1 MKKRPLIILTG
12 PTAVGKTAASIGL
25 AKAVGGEII
34 SADSMQVY
42 RQMDIGSA
50 KITKEEMQ
58 GVPHYLVDVLEPEE
72 AFNVVR
78 FQELAKEAIE
88 EIFRS
93 GHIPIVVGGTG
104 FYIQALLYDIDFT
117 ENDSDLSLREELE
130 KKAREEGAESLHALL
145 EKADPQAAAQI
156 HPHNVKRVIRA
167 LEFNRKTGQK
177 ISEHNE
183 RERQKESPYNFAYF
197 VLTDDRKALYERI
210 DRRVDKMM
218 EQGLLE
224 EVRRLKDRGLPRDS
238 VSMQGL
244 GYKELF
250 AYLEGE
256 YPLEEAVRII
266 KRDTRHFAKRQLT
279 WFRRE
284 RDVVWIDRQENEQDE
299 RKILESMLSVLREK
313 QIIPEE

>member
-1 MKKRPLIILTG
+1 M
-12 PTAVGKTAASIGL
+12 GKTAASIGL

-58 GVPHYLVDVLEPEE
+58 GIPHYLVDVLDPEE

-78 FQELAKEAIE
+78 FQELAKEAME

-117 ENDSDLSLREELE
+117 ENDSDLSFREELE

-224 EVRRLKDRGLPRDS
+224 EVRRLKDRGLPGDS

-256 YPLEEAVRII
+256 YSLEEAVRII

-284 RDVVWIDRQENEQDE
+284 RDVVWIDRQETGQDE
-299 RKILESMLSVLREK
+299 QKILDSMLSVLREK
-313 QIIPEE
+313 QIVPEE